1 MQNDRDAMRKQQE
14 IDQGLALTIDVSSRW
29 YWGLYSGCIDQG
41 FDKDQAMAI
50 VLATIRKPTY
60 QQPQE

>member
-1 MQNDRDAMRKQQE
+1 MRKQQE